1 MLLALSVISQNAASL
16 GGSSYKVFDERGG
29 TIGRIG
35 GNDWILPDPDKFVS
49 SRHATIHC
57 QGGQFFLQDT
67 STNGTFLNAPDQPVG
82 RDQPL
87 GLSDGDRL
95 FIGEYEILVQLIEDA
110 VSPEPAMPS
119 ELEIDQPQSAFEPEP
134 APAAMAGHH
143 PFESTPG
150 EVFGDPPYEPALG
163 NPAFEQ
169 IGVPADPLQDP
180 FQDNALA
187 GFAPAQDDPFQDAV
201 GAPPPPPMARS
212 QPASRQPTP
221 PAHGGAQIPT
231 DYQITGF
238 RTPVPPTLPP
248 LAPQE
253 RPAPQPRVAPTPA
266 PAPMQMQQASPGSVD
281 PLAGL
286 PAQRPG
292 RVAAPPSPRPAPTAA
307 APVYARQAPAPRPAS
322 PAPAYAPP
330 PPPVADQSGGAD
342 LLSAMGLD
350 PAHVDPVV
358 YEQLGT
364 IVRLVVQGLIDVLHS
379 RAEIKNNFR
388 MPMTSIR
395 PAENN
400 PLKFSMNADDA
411 LHNLFVKRNPG
422 YLPPVESFQE
432 AFQDIAF
439 HQLAMLAG
447 VRAAYD
453 AMLAKLHP
461 DRLEDIYERKLK
473 RTALLNVGKQSKF
486 WDLYRE
492 QFEDIDRDAEAHFQ
506 LLFGEE
512 FAKAYNEQLQRLD
525 AAARARHR

>member
-1 MLLALSVISQNAASL
+1 MLLALSVISQNAAAL
-16 GGSSYKVFDERGG
+16 GANSYKVFDERGG
-29 TIGRIG
+29 TIGRIS

-57 QGGQFFLQDT
+57 EHGQFFLQDT
-67 STNGTFLNAPDQPVG
+67 STNGTFLNAPDQPAG
-82 RDQPL
+82 REQPL
-87 GLSDGDRL
+87 GLTDGDRL

-110 VSPEPAMPS
+110 ASPEPPLPS
-119 ELEIDQPQSAFEPEP
+119 EPGIAQPQAGYDPGPAPPMAAGMAGRHPFDAAPGEAFGDQPFDTGQ
-134 APAAMAGHH
+134 
-143 PFESTPG
+143 
-150 EVFGDPPYEPALG
+150 G

-169 IGVPADPLQDP
+169 IGVPADPLQDDP
-180 FQDNALA
+180 LA
-187 GFAPAQDDPFQDAV
+187 GFAPVQDDPFRDPMR
-201 GAPPPPPMARS
+201 APASPPPMARS
-212 QPASRQPTP
+212 QP
-221 PAHGGAQIPT
+221 PAAGGRGAQIPT

-238 RTPVPPTLPP
+238 RTPAAPAAPP
-248 LAPQE
+248 E
-253 RPAPQPRVAPTPA
+253 RPAPPPR
-266 PAPMQMQQASPGSVD
+266 
-281 PLAGL
+281 
-286 PAQRPG
+286 
-292 RVAAPPSPRPAPTAA
+292 AAPGHTPPPMARGAP
-307 APVYARQAPAPRPAS
+307 PPAPRPP
-322 PAPAYAPP
+322 PAAAAPPYARPAAAPRAVAQPPSYAPSAP
-330 PPPVADQSGGAD
+330 PAADQAGGAD
-342 LLSAMGLD
+342 LLVAMGLD
-350 PAHVDPVV
+350 PSHVDPAV
-358 YEQLGT
+358 YEQLGA
-364 IVRLVVQGLIDVLHS
+364 IVRLVVQGLIDVLQS

-395 PAENN
+395 PVENN

-432 AFQDIAF
+432 AFQDVSF

-461 DRLEDIYERKLK
+461 DRLEEIFERKLK
-473 RTALLNVGKQSKF
+473 RTTLLNVGKQSKF

-512 FAKAYNEQLQRLD
+512 FAKAYNEQLQRLS

>member
-1 MLLALSVISQNAASL
+1 MLLALSVISQNAVAL
-16 GGSSYKVFDERGG
+16 GAGSYKVFDERGG

-67 STNGTFLNAPDQPVG
+67 STNGTFLNGPDQPVG

-110 VSPEPAMPS
+110 ASPEPEMAS
-119 ELEIDQPQSAFEPEP
+119 EAEMVEPRPAFEPEP
-134 APAAMAGHH
+134 APAMAAMAVRH
-143 PFESTPG
+143 PFEAAPG
-150 EVFGDPPYEPALG
+150 EVFDAQPYQQASG

-169 IGVPADPLQDP
+169 IGVPADPMLGPLED
-180 FQDNALA
+180 DGLA
-187 GFAPAQDDPFQDAV
+187 AFAPAQEDPFQQQV
-201 GAPPPPPMARS
+201 RTPAPQPMARP
-212 QPASRQPTP
+212 QPAARA
-221 PAHGGAQIPT
+221 PAPGGHGGQIPT

-238 RTPVPPTLPP
+238 RTPG
-248 LAPQE
+248 
-253 RPAPQPRVAPTPA
+253 PA
-266 PAPMQMQQASPGSVD
+266 PAPMQMHPAPESID

-292 RVAAPPSPRPAPTAA
+292 RVAPPASRPPPAAPAPPYGKHPAAPRAA
-307 APVYARQAPAPRPAS
+307 APAPS
-322 PAPAYAPP
+322 YAPP
-330 PPPVADQSGGAD
+330 PPPAPPVADQAGGAE
-342 LLSAMGLD
+342 LLSTMGLD
-350 PAHVDPVV
+350 PSHVDPVV

-364 IVRLVVQGLIDVLHS
+364 IVRLVVQGLIDVLQS

-395 PAENN
+395 PVENN

-422 YLPPVESFQE
+422 YLAPVESFQE
-432 AFQDIAF
+432 AFQDVAF

-461 DRLEDIYERKLK
+461 DRLEEIYERKLK

-512 FAKAYNEQLQRLD
+512 FAKAYNEQLQRLN

>member
-1 MLLALSVISQNAASL
+1 
-16 GGSSYKVFDERGG
+16 
-29 TIGRIG
+29 
-35 GNDWILPDPDKFVS
+35 
-49 SRHATIHC
+49 
-57 QGGQFFLQDT
+57 
-67 STNGTFLNAPDQPVG
+67 
-82 RDQPL
+82 
-87 GLSDGDRL
+87 
-95 FIGEYEILVQLIEDA
+95 
-110 VSPEPAMPS
+110 
-119 ELEIDQPQSAFEPEP
+119 
-134 APAAMAGHH
+134 
-143 PFESTPG
+143 
-150 EVFGDPPYEPALG
+150 
-163 NPAFEQ
+163 
-169 IGVPADPLQDP
+169 
-180 FQDNALA
+180 
-187 GFAPAQDDPFQDAV
+187 
-201 GAPPPPPMARS
+201 
-212 QPASRQPTP
+212 
-221 PAHGGAQIPT
+221 
-231 DYQITGF
+231 
-238 RTPVPPTLPP
+238 
-248 LAPQE
+248 
-253 RPAPQPRVAPTPA
+253 
-266 PAPMQMQQASPGSVD
+266 
-281 PLAGL
+281 
-286 PAQRPG
+286 
-292 RVAAPPSPRPAPTAA
+292 
-307 APVYARQAPAPRPAS
+307 
-322 PAPAYAPP
+322 
-330 PPPVADQSGGAD
+330 
-342 LLSAMGLD
+342 MGLD